1 LVYKLNQALRLAC
14 ETRPNSFLWDFDNFV
29 SKYGSN
35 NLYDAKA
42 WYISRNPYKQSAYVN
57 MGANIIRYIL
67 SALGS
72 GKKCIVLDLDNTLW
86 GGIIGEDGMD
96 GIALG
101 QDYPGSCYVDFQKEL
116 LKFYNR
122 GIILAINS
130 KNNETDA
137 FDVIDNHPYM
147 VLRRK
152 HFAAYA
158 INWNDKASNL
168 QALADELNIGI
179 DSMIMIDDNPVEC
192 ELIRQQCP
200 QCLVIQLPVRPYLI
214 PSVFDNCPE
223 MENIRLTEED
233 KKKGVMYQQQLER
246 KKLESTTSDLGDYL
260 RALNIQIE
268 IKVADTFS
276 IPRIAQLTQKTN
288 QFNMTTR
295 RYTEADIV
303 QFVGSKHSHVY
314 SISATDRFGD
324 NGIIGV
330 VIFHIEDERCT
341 IDTFLLSCR
350 VIGRTIEQSIVA
362 FVAEYAKENGAK
374 TLIGEFFPTAKN
386 KPASDVYEKMNFI
399 KVSDNKFVADLIKQS
414 IEYSP
419 FVVHKIVN

>member
-1 LVYKLNQALRLAC
+1 
-14 ETRPNSFLWDFDNFV
+14 
-29 SKYGSN
+29 
-35 NLYDAKA
+35 
-42 WYISRNPYKQSAYVN
+42 
-57 MGANIIRYIL
+57 MGADIIRYIL
-67 SALGS
+67 SALGR

-101 QDYPGSCYVDFQKEL
+101 QDYPGSCYVDFQREL
-116 LKFYNR
+116 LKLYNR

-130 KNNETDA
+130 KNNEADA

-147 VLRRK
+147 VLRRQ
-152 HFAAYA
+152 HFAAHA

-168 QALADELNIGI
+168 QALADELNIGV

-192 ELIRQQCP
+192 ELIHQQCP

-214 PSVFDNCPE
+214 PSVLDTYPE
-223 MENIRLTEED
+223 IENIRLTEED

-246 KKLESTTSDLGDYL
+246 KKLESTTSNLGDYL
-260 RALNIQIE
+260 QALDINLE
-268 IKVADTFS
+268 IKAADTFS

-295 RYTEADIV
+295 RYTEADII
-303 QFVGSKHSHVY
+303 QFGGSKNSHVY
-314 SISATDRFGD
+314 SISSTDRFGD
-324 NGIIGV
+324 NGIVGV
-330 VIFHIEDERCT
+330 VIFHLEDERCT

-386 KPASDVYEKMNFI
+386 KPAAGVYEKM
-399 KVSDNKFVADLIKQS
+399 SFVKIDENTFVTDLTKQA

-419 FVVHKIVN
+419 FVVHKITN